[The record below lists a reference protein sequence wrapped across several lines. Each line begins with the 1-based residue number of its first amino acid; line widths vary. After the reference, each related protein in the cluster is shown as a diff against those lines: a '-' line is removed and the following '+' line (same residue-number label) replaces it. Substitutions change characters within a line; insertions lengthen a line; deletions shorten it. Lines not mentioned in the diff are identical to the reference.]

1 MIDTTRTE
9 IVKNGKLVQNAVLK
23 YNPKPNHGNG
33 WFGWWDQFAFSLHD
47 SHLHDSKWQVN
58 ERTLG
63 SEMTDS
69 CLKGFSQIF
78 AQTALL
84 YKLSI
89 ALPSS
94 NLVLFFGQ
102 TGTHT
107 GVSIE

>member
-1 MIDTTRTE
+1 M
-9 IVKNGKLVQNAVLK
+9 KCC
-23 YNPKPNHGNG
+23 
-33 WFGWWDQFAFSLHD
+33 FSLHD
-47 SHLHDSKWQVN
+47 GHLHDSKWQGN

-78 AQTALL
+78 AQTAML

-102 TGTHT
+102 AGTHT
-107 GVSIE
+107 GVSIDSLQWHWVALGGQNF